1 MFPFSLKA
9 CRFYVFGVQRV
20 LLNFEVCCGGVI
32 VSRPIFWGS
41 SVCGCSFSCFNVFG
55 VQHSIFGVS
64 GSGSS
69 FPFSI
74 ERGFGSRKPRCGN
87 GAFGLRVSG
96 FSYLNLKDPC

>member
-1 MFPFSLKA
+1 MFFFSLKA

-20 LLNFEVCCGGVI
+20 LLNFEVCCGGFI

-55 VQHSIFGVS
+55 VQHSILGVR

-96 FSYLNLKDPC
+96 YLKDPC